1 MAETRRKTTRD
12 QLFDLTRSLMDTTS
26 DMLDL
31 VEDRH
36 HPSGY
41 SMSLDQLHIAAH
53 LHNIRADI
61 EDLRTCV
68 EERLR

>member
-1 MAETRRKTTRD
+1 
-12 QLFDLTRSLMDTTS
+12 MDTTS

-31 VEDRH
+31 VEDHH